1 MKQKRI
7 YDVVIL
13 GCGPAGIQAAIHAS
27 RKKASVLLLG
37 RLNKSSLFWAHVEN
51 FMGMFKTSGE
61 TMLTTGLMQA
71 KSFGAETLEED
82 ALSIS
87 HTGRCLE
94 IETESG
100 QALCTRALVIAT
112 GTTRNRLGVPGEEA
126 FLGRGVSYCV
136 DCDGGFFRG
145 EDVAVV
151 GGQSAAAGGALT
163 LLSMARSVHLVA
175 ETLDVSPALRAKLEQ
190 SGVSLHLGVKPVA
203 IAGEGQVNGLA
214 LSNGN
219 TLSVSGVFIELGAK
233 GVLELASSLGLTLD
247 ESMKY
252 IDTDKRQT
260 TSVPGVFAA
269 GDICGPPLQMAKA
282 VGEGC
287 VAGTNAATYSKNMK
301 LAQEGP
307 VEDQAQ
313 AQ

>member
-1 MKQKRI
+1 MDQKPI
-7 YDVVIL
+7 FDVVIL

-27 RKKASVLLLG
+27 RKKASVLMLG

-61 TMLTTGLMQA
+61 EMLTTGLAQA
-71 KSFGAETLEED
+71 KSFGTEVLEED
-82 ALSIS
+82 ALRI
-87 HTGRCLE
+87 TPAGRLFD

-100 QALCTRALVIAT
+100 MILSARTLIIAT
-112 GTTRNRLGVPGEEA
+112 GTTRNKLGVPGEKEL
-126 FLGRGVSYCV
+126 LGRGVSYCV

-163 LLSMARSVHLVA
+163 LLSLARNVHLVA
-175 ETLDVSPALRAKLEQ
+175 DKLEVSPALKDKLAQ
-190 SGVSLHLGVKPVA
+190 SGAILHEGAKVKAIQGLKQVTGLELDDGSLLPVA
-203 IAGEGQVNGLA
+203 
-214 LSNGN
+214 
-219 TLSVSGVFIELGAK
+219 GVFIELGAK
-233 GVLELASSLGLTLD
+233 GVLELAASLGLNLD

-252 IDTDKRQT
+252 IETDKRQAT
-260 TSVPGVFAA
+260 NVPGVFAA
-269 GDICGPPLQMAKA
+269 GDICGAPLQMAKA

-287 VAGTNAATYSKNMK
+287 VAGTNAATYAKNMK

-307 VEDQAQ
+307 EDE
-313 AQ
+313 

>member
-1 MKQKRI
+1 MEPKKI
-7 YDVVIL
+7 FDVVIL

-61 TMLTTGLMQA
+61 AMLTTGLAQA

-82 ALSIS
+82 ALRIS
-87 HTGRCLE
+87 QTGRCLE

-100 QALCTRALVIAT
+100 NVLCARALVVAT
-112 GTTRNRLGVPGEEA
+112 GTTRNRLGVPGEKEL
-126 FLGRGVSYCV
+126 LGRGVSYCV

-175 ETLDVSPALRAKLEQ
+175 ESLDVSPVLKAKLAQ
-190 SGVSLHLGVKPVA
+190 SGVVLHEGVKPVA
-203 IAGEGQVNGLA
+203 VQGEGKVSGLA
-214 LSNGN
+214 LSDGQ
-219 TLSVSGVFIELGAK
+219 TLAVSGVFIELGAK
-233 GVLELASSLGLTLD
+233 GVLELASALGLTLD

-252 IDTDKRQT
+252 IDTDKRQA

-287 VAGTNAATYSKNMK
+287 VAGSNAAMYAKNMK

-307 VEDQAQ
+307 DEEQPQAQ
-313 AQ
+313 

>member
-1 MKQKRI
+1 MNQKPI
-7 YDVVIL
+7 FDVVIL

-27 RKKASVLLLG
+27 RKKTSVLMLG

-61 TMLTTGLMQA
+61 EMLTTGLAQA
-71 KSFGAETLEED
+71 KSFGTEVLEED
-82 ALSIS
+82 ALRI
-87 HTGRCLE
+87 TPVGRLFD

-100 QALCTRALVIAT
+100 MVLGARTLIIAT
-112 GTTRNRLGVPGEEA
+112 GTTRNKLGVPGEKEL
-126 FLGRGVSYCV
+126 LGRGVSYCV

-163 LLSMARSVHLVA
+163 LLSLARSVHLVA
-175 ETLDVSPALRAKLEQ
+175 DTLEVSPALKDKLAQ
-190 SGVSLHLGVKPVA
+190 SGASLHVGAKVKAIQGLKQVTGLELDDGTILPVA
-203 IAGEGQVNGLA
+203 
-214 LSNGN
+214 
-219 TLSVSGVFIELGAK
+219 GVFIELGAK
-233 GVLELASSLGLTLD
+233 GVLELAASLGLSLD

-252 IDTDKRQT
+252 IQTDKRQAT
-260 TSVPGVFAA
+260 NVPGVFAA
-269 GDICGPPLQMAKA
+269 GDICGAPLQMAKA

-287 VAGTNAATYSKNMK
+287 VAGSNAANYAKNMK

-307 VEDQAQ
+307 EDE
-313 AQ
+313 

>member
-1 MKQKRI
+1 MEQKPI

-27 RKKASVLLLG
+27 RKKTSVLMLG

-51 FMGMFKTSGE
+51 FLGMFKTSGE
-61 TMLTTGLMQA
+61 EMLTTGLAQA
-71 KSFGAETLEED
+71 KSFGTEVLEED
-82 ALSIS
+82 ALHITP
-87 HTGRCLE
+87 TGRLFD

-100 QALCTRALVIAT
+100 MVLSARTLIIAT
-112 GTTRNRLGVPGEEA
+112 GTTRNKLGVPGEKEL
-126 FLGRGVSYCV
+126 LGRGVSYCV

-163 LLSMARSVHLVA
+163 LLHLAKTVHLVA
-175 ETLDVSPALRAKLEQ
+175 ETLDVSPALKAKLAE
-190 SGVSLHLGVKPVA
+190 SGAILHEGAKIKSVHGQAQVTGLELADGTVLPVA
-203 IAGEGQVNGLA
+203 
-214 LSNGN
+214 
-219 TLSVSGVFIELGAK
+219 GVFIELGAK
-233 GVLELASSLGLTLD
+233 GVLELAASLGLNLD

-252 IDTDKRQT
+252 IETDKRQAT
-260 TSVPGVFAA
+260 NVPGAYAA
-269 GDICGPPLQMAKA
+269 GDICGAPLQMAKA

-287 VAGTNAATYSKNMK
+287 VAGTNAATYAKNMK

-307 VEDQAQ
+307 EDE
-313 AQ
+313 

>member
-1 MKQKRI
+1 MDQKQI

-27 RKKASVLLLG
+27 RKKTRVLLMG

-61 TMLTTGLMQA
+61 EMLTTGLAQA
-71 KSFGAETLEED
+71 KSFGTEVLEED
-82 ALSIS
+82 ALRIEPS
-87 HTGRCLE
+87 GRVFE

-100 QALCTRALVIAT
+100 TALSARALIIAT
-112 GTTRNRLGVPGEEA
+112 GTTRNKLGVPGEKEL
-126 FLGRGVSYCV
+126 LGRGVSYCV

-145 EDVAVV
+145 EDVAII

-163 LLSMARSVHLVA
+163 LLHLAKSVHLIA
-175 ETLDVSPALRAKLEQ
+175 ETLEVSPALKSKLAE
-190 SGVSLHLGVKPVA
+190 SGAVIH
-203 IAGEGQVNGLA
+203 EGQSIKAIHGESQVTGLA
-214 LSNGN
+214 LSDG
-219 TLSVSGVFIELGAK
+219 TLLPVVGVFIELGAK
-233 GVLELASSLGLTLD
+233 GVLELAASLGLNLD

-252 IDTDKRQT
+252 IDTDKRQAT
-260 TSVPGVFAA
+260 NVPGVFAA
-269 GDICGPPLQMAKA
+269 GDICGAPLQMAKA

-287 VAGTNAATYSKNMK
+287 VAGTNAATHAKNMK

-307 VEDQAQ
+307 GEE
-313 AQ
+313 